1 MNKITK
7 IGVSALCGS
16 LASLSLANAGE
27 FSVTGAAIATWT
39 EAGSKATT
47 GSKFGLSKQA
57 TFNSSG
63 EMDNGWTWSAYAATD
78 DFDDAGFS
86 ITSSGMT
93 LNLTGMGSVNLGQ
106 DSGGAVSPLDDKM
119 PSAYEETWDGITT
132 GLHRVDGIADGSILK
147 YTTEAGLLPMNTT
160 LAVAYNNDWDHT
172 AEIADGGQGNVG
184 SAAHGSGWDA
194 SLVSSPVDGL
204 TVGIA
209 YSEIETSDTLYEADA
224 IDGTYFATYAMGPM
238 TVGYQQAYDDP
249 QHVDDSSV
257 EYYDDQLWGVSF
269 QVNDNLSVSYG
280 EYDSKKVFNG
290 ASTTDV
296 TAKAKGWNAAYNIG
310 GATIKLKN
318 NKIDNYN
325 FTTGSEDERTE
336 VALAMAF

>member
-63 EMDNGWTWSAYAATD
+63 EMDNGWTWSAFAATD

-93 LNLTGMGSVNLGQ
+93 LNLTGMGSINLGQ

-132 GLHRVDGIADGSILK
+132 GLHRVDGVADGSVLK

-160 LAVAYNNDWDHT
+160 LAFAYNPDWDHA
-172 AEIADGGQGNVG
+172 AEVADGGQGNIG

-194 SLVSSPVDGL
+194 SLVSSPIDGL
-204 TVGIA
+204 NVGLA
-209 YSEIETSDTLYEADA
+209 YSEVDSSDTLYEADA
-224 IDGTYFATYAMGPM
+224 IDGTYFATYAMGPI
-238 TVGYQQAYDDP
+238 TVGYQQSYDDP
-249 QHVDDSSV
+249 NYVDDQSV
-257 EYYDDQLWGVSF
+257 EYYDNQLWGISF

-280 EYDSKKVFNG
+280 EYDSEKKFNG
-290 ASTTDV
+290 VSTTDV
-296 TAKAKGWNAAYNIG
+296 TASAKGWNAAYNLG
-310 GATIKLKN
+310 GATLKFKRN
-318 NKIDNYN
+318 SVDNYN